1 MKTRVAILAGAAAL
15 ACLPGTAMAQTST
28 DPMALL
34 KVFSDYMSVQSSI
47 EARVDTYTEALTTDL
62 RKVQFNSTSAVWFTR
77 PGKLKVHRVG
87 GYADVML
94 IADGATVTVVD
105 VFNRK
110 YAQAPQKGDIDA
122 LAGVQ
127 GGVTT
132 ALAPGLDLL
141 TSNPYKYLSDNVNTA
156 SVIGQGVI
164 NGKTCTHLYFETD
177 DADWQ
182 LWFQNGPAPMPC
194 KMVITT
200 KMMTLGPQHSITF
213 TDFKASPKIDAKTF
227 AFKPTSGMT
236 MVQLNQMGN
245 LDEVP
250 PPAK

>member
-1 MKTRVAILAGAAAL
+1 MKSASWFIAAGAAVLL
-15 ACLPGTAMAQTST
+15 AAPAAAQTST

-34 KVFSDYMSVQSSI
+34 KVFSDYMSVQPSI
-47 EARVDTYTEALTTDL
+47 EARVDTYTEVLTTDL
-62 RKVQFNSTSAVWFTR
+62 RKVQFNSTGTIWFVR

-87 GYADVML
+87 GYSDAML
-94 IADGATVTVVD
+94 IADGTTVTVVD
-105 VFNRK
+105 VANRK
-110 YAQAPQKGDIDA
+110 YSQSPQQGDIDS
-122 LAGVQ
+122 LANAQ
-127 GGVTT
+127 GGVSNAVT
-132 ALAPGLDLL
+132 PGMDLL

-156 SVIGQGVI
+156 SVIGQAVI
-164 NGKTCTHLYFETD
+164 NGKTCKHLYFETD

-182 LWFQNGPAPMPC
+182 LWFQDGPAPMPC

-213 TDFKASPKIDAKTF
+213 TDFKASPKIEGKTF
-227 AFKPTSGMT
+227 EFKPTAGMT
-236 MVQLNQMGN
+236 MVPLNQLGN